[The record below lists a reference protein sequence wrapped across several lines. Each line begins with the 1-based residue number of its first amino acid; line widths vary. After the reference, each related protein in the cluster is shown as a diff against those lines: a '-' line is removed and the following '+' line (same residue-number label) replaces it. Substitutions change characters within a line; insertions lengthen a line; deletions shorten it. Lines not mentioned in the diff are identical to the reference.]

1 MTSEQTPT
9 DAEEPGTETGAGSAR
24 EQPAG
29 ERTGQIAERSDLDDL
44 GEVSGGGEITDL
56 GGDAPSS

>member
-1 MTSEQTPT
+1 MTR
-9 DAEEPGTETGAGSAR
+9 DAPPRNG
-24 EQPAG
+24 QPAEHPPEPTPVEPVED
-29 ERTGQIAERSDLDDL
+29 ERTGEEL

>member
-1 MTSEQTPT
+1 MSEQRATNETET
-9 DAEEPGTETGAGSAR
+9 DEEPTPVEPV
-24 EQPAG
+24 ED
-29 ERTGQIAERSDLDDL
+29 ERTGEEL

>member
-1 MTSEQTPT
+1 MTDPKPQPT
-9 DAEEPGTETGAGSAR
+9 NEDESRPETEPEP
-24 EQPAG
+24 EPVEPVID
-29 ERTGQIAERSDLDDL
+29 ERTGEEL

>member
-1 MTSEQTPT
+1 MTTEPPPPST
-9 DAEEPGTETGAGSAR
+9 DDPPEPVEPVEDPETG
-24 EQPAG
+24 E
-29 ERTGQIAERSDLDDL
+29 EL

>member
-1 MTSEQTPT
+1 MSGDTQPENTEAPEPQTDTPV
-9 DAEEPGTETGAGSAR
+9 EPVED
-24 EQPAG
+24 
-29 ERTGQIAERSDLDDL
+29 ERTGEDL

>member
-1 MTSEQTPT
+1 MTTEPDPQQAEQDPRPT
-9 DAEEPGTETGAGSAR
+9 DEEPTPVEPV
-24 EQPAG
+24 ED
-29 ERTGQIAERSDLDDL
+29 ERTGEEL

>member
-1 MTSEQTPT
+1 MST
-9 DAEEPGTETGAGSAR
+9 DPKRPPSNEESPAEEPTPVEPV
-24 EQPAG
+24 ED
-29 ERTGQIAERSDLDDL
+29 ERTGEEL

>member
-1 MTSEQTPT
+1 MTTDPKQRPTNEDGTPT
-9 DAEEPGTETGAGSAR
+9 AEPTEVEPVED
-24 EQPAG
+24 
-29 ERTGQIAERSDLDDL
+29 ERTGEEL

>member
-1 MTSEQTPT
+1 MTGTPPAH
-9 DAEEPGTETGAGSAR
+9 DADPTNEGAAEPTEVEPVEDEETG
-24 EQPAG
+24 E
-29 ERTGQIAERSDLDDL
+29 EL